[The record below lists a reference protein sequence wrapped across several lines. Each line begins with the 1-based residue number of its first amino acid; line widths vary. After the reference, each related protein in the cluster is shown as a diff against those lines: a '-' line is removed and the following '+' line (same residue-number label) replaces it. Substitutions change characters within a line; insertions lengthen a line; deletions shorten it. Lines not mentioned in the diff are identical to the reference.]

1 MLNLRLCAPSFPSCA
16 SNSSAPSSRPRAD
29 ITPPRMCLSQIQRDY
44 GLIERENG
52 LETKFFD
59 SLFAQALHPH
69 SQLRQETELAIVR
82 ERVLESAARAG
93 FASNPLGGVYL
104 SLGKSRWIVHHQ
116 GAGSKPKVTS
126 KNLRLWSPAFMRA
139 ARVYWTGA
147 CIMFAVVRCVAF
159 GYGVIRF
166 KTLRSMRRMAASSP
180 GESISVDGLE
190 YERVVVN
197 LPSNVY
203 GIQEVTILEAS
214 AASQDA
220 MVERAL
226 DLEAKGADGDPY
238 GVVAWPAAK
247 TVAVRLLQLSAADMR
262 RWSVLE
268 LGAGTG
274 LVSLTAAL
282 CGSPRVIATD
292 FNPACLKL
300 IQEAAKMQSVTVAT
314 HLLDITDHTKPLP
327 QADLVLIADMLYNPV
342 TGEAVA
348 RRIHE
353 AVSRGSR
360 VIIAD
365 SPRRPGRPRMLEVL
379 SELMGREIAF
389 KSVLGESVSGVQRH
403 ELISERKGKGSSSPE
418 PIEMAILEL

>member
-1 MLNLRLCAPSFPSCA
+1 M
-16 SNSSAPSSRPRAD
+16 
-29 ITPPRMCLSQIQRDY
+29 
-44 GLIERENG
+44 IERENG

-59 SLFAQALHPH
+59 PLFAQALHPH

-82 ERVLESAARAG
+82 ERVLESAARAE

-104 SLGKSRWIVHHQ
+104 SLGKSRW
-116 GAGSKPKVTS
+116 
-126 KNLRLWSPAFMRA
+126 AFMRA
-139 ARVYWTGA
+139 VRVYWTGA

-314 HLLDITDHTKPLP
+314 HLLDITDLTKPLP